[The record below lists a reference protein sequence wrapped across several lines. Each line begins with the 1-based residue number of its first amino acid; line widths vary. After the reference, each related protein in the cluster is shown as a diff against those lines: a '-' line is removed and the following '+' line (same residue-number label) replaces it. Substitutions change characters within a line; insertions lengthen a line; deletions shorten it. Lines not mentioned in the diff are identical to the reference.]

1 MTGRL
6 HTWLMLTAAVALIVP
21 ALSGS
26 HEALAAGDV
35 RVQVTQIKASNA
47 GDEAVDPA
55 LGDLGE
61 RLKRKYRYRN
71 FKLVGSNSQSVAQGG
86 SASYSLAN
94 GMTLTVK
101 VTSVEG
107 KNIGLTLTVSKGAA
121 VVTSFSVRS
130 RNRATFLANV
140 PWGQDVLILAIRP
153 TLGR

>member
-1 MTGRL
+1 MTER
-6 HTWLMLTAAVALIVP
+6 TYSWVVPAAALLFVL

-35 RVQVTQIKASNA
+35 RVRVTQIKASNA

-55 LGDLGE
+55 MGDLGA
-61 RLKRKYRYRN
+61 RLKAKYRYR
-71 FKLVGSNSQSVAQGG
+71 NSQSVAQGG

-107 KNIGLTLTVSKGAA
+107 NNIGMSLTISKGGGA
-121 VVTSFSVRS
+121 VTSFSVRS
-130 RNRATFLANV
+130 RNGATFLANV

-153 TLGR
+153 TLAR